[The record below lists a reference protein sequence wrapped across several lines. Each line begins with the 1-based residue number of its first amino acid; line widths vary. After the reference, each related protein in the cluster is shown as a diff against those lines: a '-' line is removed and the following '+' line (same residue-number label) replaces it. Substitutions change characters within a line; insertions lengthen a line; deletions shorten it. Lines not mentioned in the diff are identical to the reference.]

1 MITIHEA
8 TASDFSTLGL
18 GALMP
23 SECIVEEKG
32 GGLYELTLVQ
42 PFTADLRHELLKCAR
57 IIKAPAPVRETPL
70 LTINATQ
77 AETITRDIYRVQTDG
92 RRLNLRVG
100 PGMDY
105 KTVNAYKPG
114 TEVVYLE
121 TNGDWARIISIDGG
135 ETGWMFRHNLT
146 YVRRDTETISKDS
159 PGTIIQP
166 RQTRDQLFR
175 IYEIDP
181 DTKLRTVTA
190 RAQHI
195 TYDLKGAVVVGEYA
209 PENVAANTVCAQLI
223 AKADHDISD
232 FNIYCGVTDKISGD
246 YTDRNLLDCLLDP
259 ETGVVAQTHARVV
272 RDNYDIFI
280 LPGEGRERGVELRYG
295 KNLLSASMPTGTA
308 DLITRIRP
316 VGKDGEGNPLYI
328 TKNNGFVDSP
338 RINDYPVIYAKRVEY
353 DVLVGKD
360 MTEEQARA
368 ELEKRAK
375 AEFDGGCDLPSISVD
390 ADFVRLDLTEEYK
403 ELASA
408 YALHLYDL
416 VPVIDKSAGII
427 AKVRMTGYKYD
438 AVLDRYES
446 TELGDIAEAEVSVYG
461 YELAGGSISGGKI
474 VPNSMSGDRIRNLS
488 IGYAKMDVAAIRQLS
503 ADAITAVRADI
514 RKLVAQEITT
524 DQLYADLA
532 VIAAAQITAANIERA
547 NIQWAD
553 IDSLTAEIANIVNAE
568 IGTADIDYARI
579 KDMVTDTAIITEGV
593 GGQLY
598 INRLAVTEANMVQLT
613 VGALMLKAA
622 DGSFVRLLADGKGG
636 VKTETVQVEGD
647 NVANATIPGGKLIE
661 NTITAR
667 ELNVSQI
674 FADKALIR
682 AIKAA
687 NIDVAD
693 LFAASATITALDNYI
708 LRTSTI
714 QAIEGKLDVWAA
726 KKIDLAVDEIRPG
739 GRNLIRN
746 TKRLT
751 KGSTIDT
758 WSNSSGTWFYDNASG
773 FARGQFS
780 TSGYTSDTWSW
791 VQSPLVE
798 LPSGWQGRQ
807 VTFSTYIWSENWA
820 AVDNG
825 ISISLCLSTGK
836 KSRTNYGSV
845 RAVLYNGGS
854 PVYGS
859 GVNAEHPLSNGK
871 WLRISMTFTL
881 DKTGLTGNPSNDLNA
896 NTHMFITYWLV
907 RNGGYRFYAPKLE
920 WGNKATDWS
929 PHPEEFEAGTNVLI
943 TKDQFKV
950 KTHEFSVDI
959 PTEDGTETMLR
970 IDKEGV
976 YTPHLESPNVAPRY
990 DGPGTLYVNPNAT
1003 SAQIAAGN
1011 YFRSM
1016 ADAFA
1021 VLSEKQIAYSV
1032 TINLAAGMT
1041 EYGNVRLRGVS
1052 GPYWVYING
1061 NSSNR
1066 ANLVGQ
1072 LDLSYNKCMVR
1083 VQYLNVNSAVN
1094 TRSIFVGGGAS
1105 MAIIQHCTVTGK
1117 GVSGTVGGKTNTGSV
1132 GIYAELGSNVQ
1143 VTGCELYDTYRSLYV
1158 QTLGQ
1163 MQSISNKGN
1172 CTIGTNR
1179 SHVFIEG
1186 TAPCES
1192 TTWTVS
1198 KVGGGQ
1204 AWVASNVTVDQGSK
1218 PSAPAVTTKTV
1229 SYKANNSDVYA
1240 GGGWNNYSAEDIYQG
1255 YTTALGEHRGC
1266 FWFDNATIRSAL
1278 NGKTIKQATLTL
1290 YQMSGVGRNQPVQ
1303 VNLEGITATSGT
1315 GSSPVGKPEYGVIGT
1330 TLGVNQATTFTLPTA
1345 VITDLVKGTINGL
1358 MLRTGETSVMKNDDN
1373 SYNYARFAGKATAAN
1388 APVLTVTYV
1397 K

>member
-1 MITIHEA
+1 MAQFDLQLPKFNEGDLDDAKQRRRIMSYLYKLDEQLRFVLNNLDAENFT
-8 TASDFSTLGL
+8 
-18 GALMP
+18 
-23 SECIVEEKG
+23 EEFQQTVGNG
-32 GGLYELTLVQ
+32 GGGGMTSYAELEN
-42 PFTADLRHELLKCAR
+42 ELGRLS
-57 IIKAPAPVRETPL
+57 
-70 LTINATQ
+70 TQ
-77 AETITRDIYRVQTDG
+77 I
-92 RRLNLRVG
+92 
-100 PGMDY
+100 
-105 KTVNAYKPG
+105 
-114 TEVVYLE
+114 
-121 TNGDWARIISIDGG
+121 
-135 ETGWMFRHNLT
+135 
-146 YVRRDTETISKDS
+146 
-159 PGTIIQP
+159 
-166 RQTRDQLFR
+166 RQTAAQIELKADAEELNELGDAVSQVETDLKV
-175 IYEIDP
+175 IAGKIES
-181 DTKLRTVTA
+181 TVT
-190 RAQHI
+190 RTEFDELGNQ
-195 TYDLKGAVVVGEYA
+195 
-209 PENVAANTVCAQLI
+209 VAANRSAIT
-223 AKADHDISD
+223 
-232 FNIYCGVTDKISGD
+232 
-246 YTDRNLLDCLLDP
+246 
-259 ETGVVAQTHARVV
+259 QTA
-272 RDNYDIFI
+272 
-280 LPGEGRERGVELRYG
+280 
-295 KNLLSASMPTGTA
+295 
-308 DLITRIRP
+308 
-316 VGKDGEGNPLYI
+316 
-328 TKNNGFVDSP
+328 
-338 RINDYPVIYAKRVEY
+338 
-353 DVLVGKD
+353 
-360 MTEEQARA
+360 EEIRA
-368 ELEKRAK
+368 EVADEVAGLN
-375 AEFDGGCDLPSISVD
+375 STISQ
-390 ADFVRLDLTEEYK
+390 T
-403 ELASA
+403 
-408 YALHLYDL
+408 
-416 VPVIDKSAGII
+416 AGAI
-427 AKVRMTGYKYD
+427 RT
-438 AVLDRYES
+438 
-446 TELGDIAEAEVSVYG
+446 EVS
-461 YELAGGSISGGKI
+461 
-474 VPNSMSGDRIRNLS
+474 N
-488 IGYAKMDVAAIRQLS
+488 
-503 ADAITAVRADI
+503 
-514 RKLVAQEITT
+514 
-524 DQLYADLA
+524 
-532 VIAAAQITAANIERA
+532 TAAGL
-547 NIQWAD
+547 Q
-553 IDSLTAEIANIVNAE
+553 
-568 IGTADIDYARI
+568 
-579 KDMVTDTAIITEGV
+579 
-593 GGQLY
+593 
-598 INRLAVTEANMVQLT
+598 
-613 VGALMLKAA
+613 
-622 DGSFVRLLADGKGG
+622 
-636 VKTETVQVEGD
+636 
-647 NVANATIPGGKLIE
+647 
-661 NTITAR
+661 
-667 ELNVSQI
+667 SQI
-674 FADKALIR
+674 NQTPEK
-682 AIKAA
+682 
-687 NIDVAD
+687 
-693 LFAASATITALDNYI
+693 
-708 LRTSTI
+708 
-714 QAIEGKLDVWAA
+714 IE
-726 KKIDLAVDEIRPG
+726 LAVDEIRPG

-758 WSNSSGTWFYDNASG
+758 WSNSAGTWFYDDASG

-825 ISISLCLSTGK
+825 ISISLCLSTGE

-896 NTHMFITYWLV
+896 NTHMYITYWLV

-950 KTHEFSVDI
+950 KTHEFGVDI

-976 YTPHLESPNVAPRY
+976 YTPHLEATNVAPRY

-1011 YFRSM
+1011 YFRSL

-1021 VLSEKQIAYSV
+1021 ALNYKTINKNV
-1032 TINLAAGMT
+1032 TIKLAAGMT
-1041 EYGNVRLRGVS
+1041 EYGTVALLGTLGGAGWITVE
-1052 GPYWVYING
+1052 G
-1061 NSSNR
+1061 NSSSR
-1066 ANLVGQ
+1066 AKLIGRMNIYHNQNPIGV
-1072 LDLSYNKCMVR
+1072 K
-1083 VQYLNVNSAVN
+1083 YLNIDSAVN
-1094 TRSIFVGGGAS
+1094 DTGMELANGYSEIS
-1105 MAIIQHCTVTGK
+1105 NCTIAGK
-1117 GVSGTVGGKTNTGSV
+1117 GTAGTVNGATNTGSV
-1132 GIYAELGSNVQ
+1132 GIKAMMSACVRVSN
-1143 VTGCELYDTYRSLYV
+1143 CELYDTYRSLYV

-1163 MQSISNKGN
+1163 IQSISNKGN

-1303 VNLEGITATSGT
+1303 VNLEGITATSGA

-1373 SYNYARFAGKATAAN
+1373 SYHYARFAGKATAAN
-1388 APVLTVTYV
+1388 APVLTVVYV
-1397 K
+1397 E